1 MKFMRILPDTWA
13 STLWPLSSSTRNMAL
28 GSGSTTV
35 PSTSIASSL
44 AMSGRPREH
53 VRPVVRDGDG
63 VLEVRGE
70 ASVRRHRRPAVLQH
84 LHLPRAHG
92 DHGLDGQH
100 HARLQGR
107 PASRVAEVRHL
118 RLLVERSA
126 DAVPY
131 EGAHHPEAMALAV
144 HLHGVRDVADAIA
157 HAALHDGLVEALPRH
172 VDELLHPGRHR
183 THGEGDR
190 AVAVVT
196 LDHATEVEPDDV
208 ALLQPALG
216 RRDAVHHLLVDGGAH
231 GGRIAAIPLEGRGG
245 ALGHDEGLDL
255 AVDVLGRDARLH
267 QPHEERLHPGEDL
280 PGRAHVLDLAGRFEE
295 DHRITAGRVAER
307 MASATWAT
315 EPSPAILA
323 RRFRLR

>member
-1 MKFMRILPDTWA
+1 MKFIRILPDTWA

-44 AMSGRPREH
+44 AIASGRPREH

-70 ASVRRHRRPAVLQH
+70 ASVRRHR
-84 LHLPRAHG
+84 
-92 DHGLDGQH
+92 
-100 HARLQGR
+100 R

-183 THGEGDR
+183 AHGEGDR
-190 AVAVVT
+190 AVAVVA

-208 ALLQPALG
+208 ALLQAALG

-245 ALGHDEGLDL
+245 ALGHDERLDL
-255 AVDVLGRDARLH
+255 GVDVLGRDARLH
-267 QPHEERLHPGEDL
+267 QPHEERLYPGEDL
-280 PGRAHVLDLAGRFEE
+280 PRRAHVLELARRLEQ
-295 DHRITAGRVAER
+295 DHRVAAWRVAER
-307 MASATWAT
+307 MASATCAT
-315 EPSPAILA
+315 EPSPAIVA